1 MYTILSTW
9 GRVIRLASTAVLLTI
24 GLARLAVAQDPP
36 PTRLPGMTSTAT
48 PLPGAKIMVGVVR
61 DTSGFPIPGAEVI
74 IPGIARRLIAN
85 DEGIFR
91 FEGVPKG
98 KHTMRA
104 RKIGYAP
111 QIREFVVDTAGGIAE
126 FELVPV
132 AKALPAMV
140 TSVDRLG
147 ISGIVG
153 DTAYQSVAAAT
164 VRLLANGKETT
175 TDSVGGFYLP
185 AGPGKYVVSIKKPG
199 YLDKIVSVTVPK
211 DSGRR
216 IMAWLQPRIAPVP
229 VREAHNID
237 DLQSRMAWV
246 KPADRLYYTHEDLV
260 KFGSEWVYD
269 AVQSAWSRNFP
280 PPKEAYSR
288 DCMVVVNG
296 GPAITNLAHL
306 TVDEVESLE
315 IYVNGSSQRGT
326 PGRMSLGRR
335 GRPVAARTPANYSNL
350 DRYSIENGART
361 CPKAV
366 YVWLR

>member
-1 MYTILSTW
+1 M
-9 GRVIRLASTAVLLTI
+9 RPLTRGLVRI
-24 GLARLAVAQDPP
+24 CIGSLGLAICLSQVSQAQDPP
-36 PTRLPGMTSTAT
+36 TKLPGMISNAT
-48 PLPGAKIMVGVVR
+48 PLPGPKIMIGVVR
-61 DTSGFPIPGAEVI
+61 DTFGIPIPGAEVI
-74 IPGIARRLIAN
+74 IPGLAKRLIAN
-85 DEGIFR
+85 GDGVFR
-91 FEGVPKG
+91 FDGVPKG

-111 QIREFVVDTAGGIAE
+111 QVREFVVDTAGGIAE
-126 FELVPV
+126 FELVPIM
-132 AKALPAMV
+132 KALPAMV
-140 TSVDRLG
+140 TAVDRLG

-153 DTAYQSVAAAT
+153 DTAYESLPAAV
-164 VRLLANGKETT
+164 VRLLANGKQTV
-175 TDSVGGFYLP
+175 TDSAGAFYLA

-199 YLDKIVSVTVPK
+199 YMDKLVSVTVPS

-246 KPADRLYYTHEDLV
+246 KPTDRLYYTHEDLL
-260 KFGSEWVYD
+260 KFGSEWIYD

-296 GPAITNLAHL
+296 GPAITNLSHL
-306 TVDEVESLE
+306 TVDEVETLE
-315 IYVNGSSQRGT
+315 IYVNGGSTRGT
-326 PGRMSLGRR
+326 PGTKALGKR
-335 GRPVAARTPANYSNL
+335 GKVVTTTPATFSNL
-350 DRYSIENGART
+350 DRYSIENGTRV
-361 CPKAV
+361 CPRAV